1 MKNFSNFSKV
11 TWLEIKLVLKIMSV
25 WLTSIPTCLGCPS
38 IDWWMGIHLYWQ
50 AVKCYYLLLF
60 HYSLTEMTE
69 TEWKSKWNGIWDVL
83 WIWGEQ
89 QQKWQKKKKRI
100 YLVKGK
106 ETWMATME
114 VLPIASSFF
123 FSFSVFFP
131 LTCIKE
137 WERAEKH

>member
-89 QQKWQKKKKRI
+89 QQKWQKKKKKN
-100 YLVKGK
+100 LSGQGK
-106 ETWMATME
+106 RNMNGNHGGSAHSF
-114 VLPIASSFF
+114 VFF
-123 FSFSVFFP
+123 FFLFCIFS
-131 LTCIKE
+131 LNM
-137 WERAEKH
+137 H